1 MKTQV
6 IKQDKVMKPVGYLS
20 IITLSLVL
28 AACATTPTGPSNMAL
43 PGTGKDFNAFRSA
56 DLSCRDFA
64 LNQIGSKSVNQQYNE
79 SLAATAAVGTVIG
92 AAIGAAAGGGEG
104 AAIGAG
110 VGALS
115 GGAIGADTAAASG
128 ENAQQKYDNA
138 YYQCMY
144 AAGHKIP
151 VPASMAKT
159 YTQGVNS
166 TTTSST
172 QITRTQSTTGTP
184 PVRSTYYPPPP
195 PPGYQR

>member
-1 MKTQV
+1 MSKTTNIALV
-6 IKQDKVMKPVGYLS
+6 SL
-20 IITLSLVL
+20 TLALT
-28 AACATTPTGPSNMAL
+28 ACATTPTGPSNMAL
-43 PGTGKDFNAFRSA
+43 PGTGKDFNTFRSA

-64 LNQIGSKSVNQQYNE
+64 MTQIGSKSVKQQYNE
-79 SLAATAAVGTVIG
+79 SLAATTAVGTVIG
-92 AAIGAAAGGGEG
+92 AAIGAAAGGGQG

-138 YYQCMY
+138 YFQCMY

-159 YTQGVNS
+159 YTQG
-166 TTTSST
+166 TSST
-172 QITRTQSTTGTP
+172 QITRTQTTIGTP

-195 PPGYQR
+195 PPPGYQR